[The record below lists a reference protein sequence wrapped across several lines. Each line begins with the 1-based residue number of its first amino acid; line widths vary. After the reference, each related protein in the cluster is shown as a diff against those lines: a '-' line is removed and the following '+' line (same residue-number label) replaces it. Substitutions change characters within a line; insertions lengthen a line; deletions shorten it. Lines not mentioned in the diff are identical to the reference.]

1 MSKIERQKRYRTT
14 GGAAEFVKVETLV
27 PADGREQIL
36 RLAATLRASHRR
48 RFRPAPT
55 APHGKAQ
62 ASMIVQALAAFKEA
76 CSLQPRQYG
85 EPADADNI
93 VVPSVNVPFSHRIDA
108 GGLADALKQNSVPK
122 NFAGHL
128 ARFLGELPLPDILRF
143 CDRHRISPPTLAGF
157 VRAHRRDLGLHRPEL
172 EAHLDELVPDP

>member
-48 RFRPAPT
+48 RFSPATPAT
-55 APHGKAQ
+55 HGQAQ
-62 ASMIVQALAAFKEA
+62 ASMIVQALVAFREG
-76 CSLQPRQYG
+76 CSFQPRQYG

-93 VVPSVNVPFSHRIDA
+93 VVPSVNVPFPHRIDA
-108 GGLADALKQNSVPK
+108 GDLADALRQNAVP
-122 NFAGHL
+122 NRFTGHL

-143 CDRHRISPPTLAGF
+143 CDRHQISPPTLAGF
-157 VRAHRRDLGLHRPEL
+157 VRTHRRDLGVHRPEL
-172 EAHLDELVPDP
+172 ETHLDELVPNP